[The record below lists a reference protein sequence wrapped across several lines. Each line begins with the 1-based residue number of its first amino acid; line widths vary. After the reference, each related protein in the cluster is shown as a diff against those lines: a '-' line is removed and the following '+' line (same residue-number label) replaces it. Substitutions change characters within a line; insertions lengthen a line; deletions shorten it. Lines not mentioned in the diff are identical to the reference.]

1 MSEQSSHGHSSSLS
15 TLVIGALGVVFGD
28 IGTSPLYALKESLA
42 ASAGHGGMPTQ
53 ADIFG
58 VLSMIFWSLVIVI
71 TVKYVLYI
79 MRADNKGEGGIMALT
94 ALALRSPNAT
104 PTWKVIIH
112 LLGICGLALFF
123 GDGVITP
130 AISVLSAVEGLEL
143 ATPVLKPV
151 VVPVTLV
158 ILIGLFMFQ
167 RKGTEGVGALF
178 GPVMVVWFL
187 VLGALGVHGILLN
200 PQVLQALNPLHA
212 VQFFLVHQGQ
222 AFIVLGSVFLSVT
235 GAEAL
240 YADMG
245 HFGCRPIQLA
255 WIFLVFPCLVLNYLG
270 QGGMILHDPESLK
283 NPFYLLAPEWGLYPM
298 VGLATAAT
306 VIASQAV
313 ISGAFSAARQA
324 MQLGFLPRMNV
335 IHTSEREEGQ
345 IYVPAIN
352 WILLVAVILLVLGF
366 KSSSNLAAA
375 YGIAVTGAMA
385 IDTTLAFGMVL
396 SAMLGWSQ
404 GRAIAAT
411 IFFLV
416 FDLVFFAANALKI
429 PDGGWFPLLLGGV
442 LFMLM
447 STWQKGVELSREAMA
462 KDEIP
467 LGPFLR
473 QFHENPVPRSQGIGV
488 YMTTHT
494 LTAPRALV
502 QNLQHHWSIHETVVI
517 LTTEF
522 ADTPYLEEGERLIE
536 VDLGNGFHRV
546 VARFGFAETP
556 DIPRALRD
564 GQLFKDWSNP
574 DETSFFLGR
583 AVFFATRSRPGFPLW
598 RQQLYLGMQRNASS
612 AASWFQLPP
621 HRVVEMGAGIHL

>member
-1 MSEQSSHGHSSSLS
+1 MSQHPPHGHSTRLS

-71 TVKYVLYI
+71 TVKYVVYI

-104 PTWKVIIH
+104 PNWKVIIH

-178 GPVMVVWFL
+178 GPVMVIWFL

-200 PQVLQALNPLHA
+200 PQVLQSLNPLHA
-212 VQFFLVHQGQ
+212 MQFCLVHKGQ

-245 HFGCRPIQLA
+245 HFGCRSIQLA
-255 WIFLVFPCLVLNYLG
+255 WTLLVFPCLTLNYLG
-270 QGGMILHDPESLK
+270 QGGMILHDPETLK

-298 VGLATAAT
+298 VGMATAAT

-352 WILLVAVILLVLGF
+352 WILLGAVILLVLGF

-396 SAMLGWSQ
+396 SAMFGWSQ

-411 IFFLV
+411 VFFLV

-429 PDGGWFPLLLGGV
+429 PDGGWFPLFLGAM

-447 STWQKGVELSREAMA
+447 STWQKGVELSREALA

-467 LGPFLR
+467 LAPFLR
-473 QFHENPVPRSQGIGV
+473 QFQENPVPRSQGIGV

-494 LTAPRALV
+494 LTTPRALV

-522 ADTPYLEEGERLIE
+522 ADTPYLEDGERLIE
-536 VDLGNGFHRV
+536 VNLGNGFYRV

-556 DIPRALRD
+556 DVPRALKA

-583 AVFFATRSRPGFPLW
+583 AVFFANRARPGFPLW

>member
-143 ATPVLKPV
+143 ATPLLKPV

-270 QGGMILHDPESLK
+270 QGGMILHDPETLK

-583 AVFFATRSRPGFPLW
+583 AVFFADRSRPGFPLW